1 MTAKNDP
8 EKPKRTPKKT
18 SLKPESKIDHVTPD
32 KPKRTSK
39 KTVAKVDHED
49 TKPKEAPLSPYY
61 TLDKIMSENADYNI
75 IIGER
80 GNGKTYAIQKH
91 LIEVFLSTGKQCFL
105 LRRWMDDV
113 KGSIAQNF
121 WDGNLLSQLYDLSGG
136 RFTSII
142 YRNAKYIC
150 VSYDDKGKPII
161 DDANTIGYVWDVNE
175 SERLKGQSFPNV
187 QNIVYEEFISLA
199 TLGYIPNELT
209 YFLNIISTIVRD
221 RTDVKIWLLGN
232 TVNPYN
238 PYFEH
243 FGINGLSLNQ
253 GEIWTKYDPT
263 TGCKVALEFC
273 SKRRVGSLFGT
284 SAKYFAFG
292 TNDGASDMIVSGNW
306 QIPDYPTTKFK
317 AENSRYKMFI
327 KFDDKLM
334 ELHIMAQ
341 NRDYFV
347 YVREISNKT
356 SLPNRIIVL
365 DLIPNPK
372 INYYTSLANIP
383 ISQLPP
389 VLVDLVN
396 NNKIWFDKKLTG
408 AYFYNFMA
416 QSMNNKKSGLSMT
429 HPI

>member
-1 MTAKNDP
+1 MTTKNDP
-8 EKPKRTPKKT
+8 EKPKRTSKKT
-18 SLKPESKIDHVTPD
+18 SSKPETESDHEVTP

-39 KTVAKVDHED
+39 KVDEKKDPEPKPTVQ
-49 TKPKEAPLSPYY
+49 PSPYY
-61 TLDKIMSENADYNI
+61 TLDRIMNENADYNI

-91 LIEVFLSTGKQCFL
+91 LIETFLATGKQCFM

-113 KGSIAQNF
+113 KPSIAQNF
-121 WDGNLLSQLYDLSGG
+121 WDGNLLSQLSDMSNG
-136 RFTSII
+136 RFTSIV
-142 YRNAKYIC
+142 YRNSKYIC

-161 DDANTIGYVWDVNE
+161 DDNNTIGYIWDVNE

-199 TLGYIPNELT
+199 TLGYIPNEIT

-253 GEIWTKYDPT
+253 GEIWTKYDT
-263 TGCKVALEFC
+263 ETGCKVALEFC
-273 SKRRVGSLFGT
+273 AKRRVGSIFGT

-292 TNDGASDMIVSGNW
+292 TNDGSSDMIVSGQW
-306 QIPDYPTTKFK
+306 QIPDYPTCKFVL
-317 AENSRYKMFI
+317 ENSRYKMYI
-327 KFDDKLM
+327 KFDEKILEFHM
-334 ELHIMAQ
+334 MAK
-341 NRDYFV
+341 NRDFFV
-347 YVREISNKT
+347 YVREISNRT
-356 SLPNRIIVL
+356 TLPNKYLVL
-365 DLIPNPK
+365 DLVPNPK
-372 INYYTSLANIP
+372 SNYYTSLMNIP
-383 ISQLPP
+383 PEKLPP
-389 VLVDLVN
+389 SLPELIN

-416 QSMNNKKSGLSMT
+416 QSLNNKKSGMSMNR
-429 HPI
+429 PI

>member
-1 MTAKNDP
+1 MTTKNDP
-8 EKPKRTPKKT
+8 EKPKRASKKT
-18 SLKPESKIDHVTPD
+18 SSKPETESDHEATT

-39 KTVAKVDHED
+39 KTDVKKDPEP
-49 TKPKEAPLSPYY
+49 KPTVQPSPYY
-61 TLDKIMSENADYNI
+61 TLDRIMNENADYNI

-91 LIEVFLSTGKQCFL
+91 LIETFLATGKQCFL

-113 KGSIAQNF
+113 KPSIAQNF
-121 WDGNLLSQLYDLSGG
+121 WDGNLLSQLSDMSNG
-136 RFTSII
+136 RFTSIV
-142 YRNAKYIC
+142 YRNSKYIC

-161 DDANTIGYVWDVNE
+161 DDNNTIGYVWDVNE

-253 GEIWTKYDPT
+253 GDIWTKYDNT

-273 SKRRVGSLFGT
+273 SKRRVGSIFGT

-292 TNDGASDMIVSGNW
+292 TNDGATDMIVSGQW
-306 QIPDYPTTKFK
+306 QIPDYPTCKFVL
-317 AENSRYKMFI
+317 ENSRYKMYI
-327 KFDDKLM
+327 KFDEKILEFHLM
-334 ELHIMAQ
+334 AK
-341 NRDYFV
+341 NRDYFLF
-347 YVREISNKT
+347 VREISNKT
-356 SLPNRIIVL
+356 TLSNKYIIL
-365 DLIPNPK
+365 DLVPNPK
-372 INYYTSLANIP
+372 SNYYTSLMNVP
-383 ISQLPP
+383 LERLPP
-389 VLVDLVN
+389 ALPDLIN

-416 QSMNNKKSGLSMT
+416 QSMNNKKSGMSMSR
-429 HPI
+429 PI